1 MLMPVAFL
9 PTEGIDFMLMFKYFK
24 YSYRLDYLHSKSIYK
39 RLFCIIVFQIY
50 YISCF
55 IPINIYLGLV
65 TFLKS
70 PAIDVIDLEL
80 KIGLSKNA
88 KGLLEAARWRP

>member
-1 MLMPVAFL
+1 MLIPVAFL
-9 PTEGIDFMLMFKYFK
+9 PIEGIDLILMFKYFR
-24 YSYRLDYLHSKSIYK
+24 YSYRLDYVHPNSIYK
-39 RLFCIIVFQIY
+39 RFFCIIVFQIY

-55 IPINIYLGLV
+55 IPINIYLGFV

-80 KIGLSKNA
+80 KIGL
-88 KGLLEAARWRP
+88 